1 LAVLV
6 GLVSIAVPSLGL
18 SSSTP
23 NAAKQGNACGRVEF
37 VSGLEAVFGRFKS
50 HQQALTF
57 RTKIT
62 GVGFVN
68 ANIIEGCSEFR
79 VVIRGIDTFDV
90 GVDLQDEARKEGFA
104 VTLECIQA
112 KQIGRW
118 EAILGHGR
126 DRAAANAIVAR
137 AATPASRA
145 RRCATT
151 PVAASRSTSPA
162 LPTRQHRPVRR
173 DRKTA
178 RLQRR
183 DRRAQLAAKR
193 RPSGPV
199 IPRHERPCALE
210 LKRRR
215 PCGQATRCRGRHAR
229 PQSP

>member
-1 LAVLV
+1 VRAARLVSLAALV

-126 DRAAANAIVAR
+126 DRVAANAIVAR
-137 AATPASRA
+137 AANAGFPG
-145 RRCATT
+145 
-151 PVAASRSTSPA
+151 
-162 LPTRQHRPVRR
+162 
-173 DRKTA
+173 
-178 RLQRR
+178 
-183 DRRAQLAAKR
+183 AKMR
-193 RPSGPV
+193 ND
-199 IPRHERPCALE
+199 
-210 LKRRR
+210 
-215 PCGQATRCRGRHAR
+215 PCGGFEVYIAGFADKAATDQFVATAKQRGFSDAIAELN
-229 PQSP
+229 